1 MSAPPARRFVGRM
14 RIETWKEG
22 LTLPVA
28 PAYRPETGLTAALGS
43 SLETSAAIVEPGMPL
58 AF

>member
-1 MSAPPARRFVGRM
+1 M

-28 PAYRPETGLTAALGS
+28 PAYRPETGLAAALGS